1 MGLERVFQQPV
12 SSNEIEVKVL
22 TLDQE
27 PVSVKLDRN
36 DSLAVAKVKLIQFSS
51 FFFILLKK
59 VKIES
64 TFRSKNLIS
73 IPPAQQRII
82 FCGQILTPETLQI
95 KNIPNV
101 ADG

>member
-36 DSLAVAKVKLIQFSS
+36 DSLAVAKVILFQF
-51 FFFILLKK
+51 
-59 VKIES
+59 
-64 TFRSKNLIS
+64 
-73 IPPAQQRII
+73 
-82 FCGQILTPETLQI
+82 
-95 KNIPNV
+95 
-101 ADG
+101 

>member
-12 SSNEIEVKVL
+12 SNEITVKVL

-36 DSLAVAKVKLIQFSS
+36 DSLAVAKVIFYRILK
-51 FFFILLKK
+51 FIKINQK

-95 KNIPNV
+95 KNIQNV